1 MISGS
6 LPVVR
11 LSARAQAGPA
21 RGSTAREDAA
31 MITLDQTLYSLER
44 ARELMRSAGQLEPNL
59 RHAIANLKDF
69 QKMLDLAREKGSQ
82 DPKELERYVAQVLA
96 PQLATIVNA
105 LQAGSQTQLEH
116 LQSANEMIN
125 GLISSLELVTRGGPD
140 NLLS

>member
-1 MISGS
+1 
-6 LPVVR
+6 
-11 LSARAQAGPA
+11 
-21 RGSTAREDAA
+21 